1 MSDSFVDRAK
11 EGMGAVERLL
21 KGLPGIRGYIDKELR
36 RDADKQVRELIAR
49 TLDEQKQALVKIQ
62 QKLLGAGGLK
72 WMDDVESIIVK
83 VQTLADRV
91 RTASYG
97 YAGLFDAQRIREE
110 QLDALRRFD
119 EGLARRVAGLESGV
133 SALAGAVT
141 ENEQVGAVLEQ
152 ISAGVDEVTALFNR
166 RREAIIAPD
175 LLTSDYA
182 PNDEVA
188 AGDAPAGEMPAA
200 ASDMPAAGS
209 EESGAASE
217 DSEDRRNADRW
228 SDAVG

>member
-188 AGDAPAGEMPAA
+188 AGDAPAGELPAA
-200 ASDMPAAGS
+200 ASALPAGGS

>member
-1 MSDSFVDRAK
+1 MSEGFVDRAK
-11 EGMGAVERLL
+11 ESMGAVERLL

-49 TLDEQKQALVKIQ
+49 TLEEQKQALVKIQ
-62 QKLLGAGGLK
+62 QRLLGAGGLK
-72 WMDDVESIIVK
+72 WMDDVESVIVK

-91 RTASYG
+91 RTATYG

-119 EGLARRVAGLESGV
+119 ESLARRVAELESGV
-133 SALAGAVT
+133 AALAAAVMG
-141 ENEQVGAVLEQ
+141 NEQIGAALAQ
-152 ISAGVDEVTALFNR
+152 ISERVDEVTTVFNQ

-175 LLTSDYA
+175 LLSSDYA
-182 PNDEVA
+182 PNDEA
-188 AGDAPAGEMPAA
+188 TGGDAPAASSEGSDAA
-200 ASDMPAAGS
+200 A
-209 EESGAASE
+209 E
-217 DSEDRRNADRW
+217 DSEDRRDADRW

>member
-200 ASDMPAAGS
+200 ASDMPAGGS